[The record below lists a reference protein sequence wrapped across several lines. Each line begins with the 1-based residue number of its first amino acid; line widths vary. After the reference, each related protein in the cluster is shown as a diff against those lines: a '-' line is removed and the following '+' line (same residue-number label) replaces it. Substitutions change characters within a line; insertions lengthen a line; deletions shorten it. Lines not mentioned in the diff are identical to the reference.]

1 MWFADGLAEVCEG
14 KVGLGWVSALVP
26 MGNGVCV
33 R

>member
-1 MWFADGLAEVCEG
+1 MWFAGGLPEVYEG

-26 MGNGVCV
+26 MRNGMYV